1 MRILSRTRS
10 TGTGDSGTGD
20 SPGSGPR
27 AVYARILDGDS
38 LWLAVEEAT
47 GPLAIRDRATGRVT
61 PLGSDLPDHPG
72 LTSVR
77 TNLAAQAGTG
87 ETGAVFDVVTLSRR
101 GAKPVWIATPAIDD
115 PITTPPSRD
124 DRWQFTI
131 RRSDDGFLRV
141 RRDSLAPAAYVS
153 STASTAAGT
162 GLTIQLR
169 LSRAPSHPPRLALVD
184 TENRSHPLT
193 TVELHDIDDGAESR
207 LWSGEL
213 TIAAVP
219 SEPGV
224 ATLLA
229 VVVGDEVWPVLRDHN
244 DLRSPGRSVVL
255 PGLTD
260 PEGDTELVRVQYQH
274 EARIRIW
281 RPDPAGGAD

>member
-1 MRILSRTRS
+1 MRILSRARS
-10 TGTGDSGTGD
+10 TGTGEAVAGD

-72 LTSVR
+72 LISVR
-77 TNLAAQAGTG
+77 TDLAAQAGSG
-87 ETGAVFDVVTLSRR
+87 ETGAVFDVVTLARR
-101 GAKPVWIATPAIDD
+101 GAKQVWIATQTPDD

-124 DRWQFTI
+124 DRWHFTI
-131 RRSDDGFLRV
+131 RRSDDGFLRI
-141 RRDSLAPAAYVS
+141 RRDPLVPTALVS
-153 STASTAAGT
+153 SVAAAVGGS

-169 LSRAPSHPPRLALVD
+169 LSRAPSGLPRLALVD
-184 TENRSHPLT
+184 TENRSHPLA
-193 TVELHDIDDGAESR
+193 TVELHDTGEGAGSR
-207 LWSGEL
+207 LWTGEL
-213 TIAAVP
+213 TLADVP

-260 PEGDTELVRVQYQH
+260 PDGETELVRVQYQH

-281 RPDPAGGAD
+281 RPDPSGGAD